1 MSDDGDQITMP
12 TRLDPENA
20 KAILGIVERNSFDKA
35 RQDFLS

>member
-1 MSDDGDQITMP
+1 MADDGDQITMS